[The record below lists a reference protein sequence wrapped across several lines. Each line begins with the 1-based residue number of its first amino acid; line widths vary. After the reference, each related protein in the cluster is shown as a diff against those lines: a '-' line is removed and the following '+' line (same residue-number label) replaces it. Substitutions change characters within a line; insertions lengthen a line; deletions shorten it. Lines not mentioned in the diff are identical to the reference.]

1 MLTIFPAFPNHLVLS
16 QDVVLPSSPHYRRIM
31 NKLPLVLSL
40 FISILFTTSAIAQVP
55 ADQARNFQID
65 ATHTGAVTSPGLTP
79 PLKQRWVINFGQPIS
94 YPLIADGR
102 VFVSVKDP
110 VNYGTTLFALN
121 PTNGAILWSAPL
133 GSTTWWSGSCYEN

>member
-55 ADQARNFQID
+55 TDQARNFQID
-65 ATHTGAVTSPGLTP
+65 ATHTGSVSSPGLTP
-79 PLKQRWVINFGQPIS
+79 PLKQRWVVNFGQPIS

-102 VFVSVKDP
+102 VFVSVK
-110 VNYGTTLFALN
+110 NASGQGTTLFALN
-121 PTNGAILWSAPL
+121 ATNGATLWSSNL
-133 GSTTWWSGSCYEN
+133 GGSFFWSG